1 MIHNVSTCLYY
12 QSWKSEY
19 MSMLLWPHAAG
30 PESKD
35 ANTWNAY
42 SIMFVWKWMDSLGV
56 QKILN
61 KSTSTH
67 VINKYSILWV
77 MQTSRQAL
85 LFGQNSSDFC
95 IWLLE
100 TVTIT
105 MSMDETTGWCNARMH
120 DDMIKTFWH
129 QIKRNWTS
137 IDKIKTNQWDL
148 MCPDCWSNGIC
159 PAPKAKVA

>member
-1 MIHNVSTCLYY
+1 MF
-12 QSWKSEY
+12 
-19 MSMLLWPHAAG
+19 PHASTIKV
-30 PESKD
+30 ENQ
-35 ANTWNAY
+35 NTCQCFFGLMPQDQNPRMRTLGNAY
-42 SIMFVWKWMDSLGV
+42 SIMFVWKWMDSLGA

-77 MQTSRQAL
+77 MQTNRQAL

-105 MSMDETTGWCNARMH
+105 ISMDETTGWRNARMH

-129 QIKRNWTS
+129 QTKRNCTS
-137 IDKIKTNQWDL
+137 IDQIKTNQWDL